1 MKKFGVILLAA
12 AMCLGLAGCGSK
24 ADDKK
29 ADSEKVYAVEAGS
42 SSSSSERS
50 VLSSS
55 DCLTATSI
63 TLSSVCFVQYPSK
76 MTNYPAGIPS

>member
-42 SSSSSERS
+42 AGEEAANEKGYKTNAVNSQADALME
-50 VLSSS
+50 VQAGTS
-55 DCLTATSI
+55 DAAISI
-63 TLSSVCFVQYPSK
+63 FLWQVP
-76 MTNYPAGIPS
+76 